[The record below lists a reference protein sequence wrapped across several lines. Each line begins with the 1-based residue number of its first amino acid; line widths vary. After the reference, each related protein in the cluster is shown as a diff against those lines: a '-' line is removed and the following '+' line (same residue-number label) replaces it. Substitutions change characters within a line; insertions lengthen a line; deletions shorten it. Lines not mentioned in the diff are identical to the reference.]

1 MRVLHQLA
9 RFVATKH
16 HVEFFGELLQQQ
28 GLPAAMVYGTMDQ
41 TARQEQANQPKW
53 RGNPSVLSISTH
65 IVLGLKRNVQNII
78 ITINKQIIKRWICD
92 LDN

>member
-53 RGNPSVLSISTH
+53 SGNPSFLSIST
-65 IVLGLKRNVQNII
+65 IFYLYSTWFKRNCSEHNNYHQETNHKKV
-78 ITINKQIIKRWICD
+78 D
-92 LDN
+92 L